1 MGNNVRIPQ
10 ALYPEAQ
17 RLYAAGKG
25 YRQISAALGVSETS
39 VRRMVGKLEVIRVGG
54 DRRYTERAEEKAA
67 AKKLL
72 RQIPQDTRGLT
83 ARIAGDPL
91 PGRSALDQQ
100 RGAS

>member
-1 MGNNVRIPQ
+1 MGTNVRIPQ

-54 DRRYTERAEEKAA
+54 DRRYTERVEEKIA

-72 RQIPQDTRGLT
+72 RQIPPDTRNLT

-91 PGRSALDQQ
+91 KGRSALDKEQA
-100 RGAS
+100 AS